1 MRVKTERPKI
11 DYKFYNPAN
20 TCEIL
25 FMEILKKSG
34 WEFNR
39 KRNREEKID
48 WWYECENDFEK
59 NINLLFGKFIPE
71 GLGEDEDKENK
82 DKYLQL
88 VIKEFENLKIKWQN
102 FFDSVKK
109 RNERFLE
116 DLRNCGFNVK
126 PLTARCPWRLVIGLG
141 ASHPQETSMTLHH
154 IYGIPYIPGSAV
166 KGITRHWA
174 VLKFAEEKA
183 KRDKEDFEKS
193 LKSVSGTLEKG
204 EDIGINLDGIDFKN
218 LIQIFGTQK
227 QVGKVIFMDAY
238 PLDDIN
244 LKIDIMN
251 VHYPDYYSGEK
262 PPADWQN
269 PKPVKFLTVENTT
282 FQFYLISRENLLL
295 NIAEKL
301 LKEALK
307 GHGIGAKTSLG
318 YGLFSL

>member
-59 NINLLFGKFIPE
+59 NINLLFSKFIPE
-71 GLGEDEDKENK
+71 SLSKDEDKQNK

-88 VIKEFENLKIKWQN
+88 VIKEFENLKRNWQS

-126 PLTARCPWRLVIGLG
+126 PLTALCPWRLVIGLG
-141 ASHPQETSMTLHH
+141 AAHPQETSMTLHH
-154 IYGIPYIPGSAV
+154 IYGIPYIPGCAV
-166 KGITRHWA
+166 KGITKHWT
-174 VLKFAEEKA
+174 VLKLAEEKA
-183 KRDKEDFEKS
+183 KKDKENFEES
-193 LKSVSGTLEKG
+193 LKSVS
-204 EDIGINLDGIDFKN
+204 DALDNGAYIERNVDSVDFKD
-218 LIQIFGTQK
+218 LIEIFGTQK
-227 QVGKVIFMDAY
+227 QAGKVIFMDAY
-238 PLDDIN
+238 PVDNIN

-251 VHYPDYYSGEK
+251 VHYPEYYSGDK

-269 PKPVKFLTVENTT
+269 PNPIKFLTVEKTK
-282 FQFYLISRENLLL
+282 FQFCLLSRENNLLD
-295 NIAEKL
+295 IAERL

-307 GHGIGAKTSLG
+307 EHGIGAKTALG
-318 YGLFSL
+318 YGIFET

>member
-1 MRVKTERPKI
+1 MSVNFSISNLGNKYLPKDTFNVFSTISSFSEENNFFYLFNLPKI
-11 DYKFYNPAN
+11 INWKIRINEDIQRFKWDQNF
-20 TCEIL
+20 
-25 FMEILKKSG
+25 LKQITA
-34 WEFNR
+34 R
-39 KRNREEKID
+39 
-48 WWYECENDFEK
+48 
-59 NINLLFGKFIPE
+59 
-71 GLGEDEDKENK
+71 K
-82 DKYLQL
+82 DKMMEKLQ
-88 VIKEFENLKIKWQN
+88 KF
-102 FFDSVKK
+102 
-109 RNERFLE
+109 
-116 DLRNCGFNVK
+116 GFNCK
-126 PLTARCPWRLVIGLG
+126 SISALCPWRLVIGLG
-141 ASHPQETSMTLHH
+141 ASHPQETSVTLHH